1 MSCIRF
7 QLKEFKLINSI
18 RLPEPFKCTIK
29 PRSKAA
35 EELIRAAADS
45 Y

>member
-1 MSCIRF
+1 M
-7 QLKEFKLINSI
+7 EFKVLIHLVSH
-18 RLPEPFKCTIK
+18 PEPFKCTIK

-35 EELIRAAADS
+35 EELIRAAADF